1 MRVLPDDR
9 RPRVNGSTGSRG
21 NLGADPYNL
30 PMEFLDFGTQMAG
43 VRDAMVE
50 MASLVLSQVEQA
62 VDAWETHDPDL
73 AGRVLAQDEAV
84 DDHLLD
90 LDRRIYEV
98 HLVHAPLAGDL
109 RLLHVGLIT
118 AVALERVGDLA
129 VSISRLTESVPA
141 GGSVPGI
148 DAIIRRMAAR
158 AIDSLARAVQAI
170 AHADADLGDEARLE
184 ADTVRLM
191 LEDVRVA
198 ASDEVETGGREWI
211 TASVLVARH
220 IERVANNA
228 AELGGRVRFIVTGEP
243 FARYPRPS
251 G

>member
-1 MRVLPDDR
+1 
-9 RPRVNGSTGSRG
+9 
-21 NLGADPYNL
+21 
-30 PMEFLDFGTQMAG
+30 
-43 VRDAMVE
+43 MVE

-73 AGRVLAQDEAV
+73 ARRVMAQDEAV

-90 LDRRIYEV
+90 LDRRIYDV
-98 HLVHAPLAGDL
+98 HLIHAPLAGDL

-129 VSISRLTESVPA
+129 VSISRLAESIPA

-158 AIDSLARAVQAI
+158 AVDSLARAVQAI
-170 AHADADLGDEARLE
+170 AHADADLGDEAHLE

-191 LEDVRVA
+191 LEDVREA
-198 ASDEVETGGREWI
+198 ASDEAEKGDREWI

-220 IERVANNA
+220 LERVANNA
-228 AELGGRVRFIVTGEP
+228 AELGGRVRFIATGEP
-243 FARYPRPS
+243 FARNPRPLS
-251 G
+251 

>member
-1 MRVLPDDR
+1 M
-9 RPRVNGSTGSRG
+9 NGSTGSRG
-21 NLGADPYNL
+21 NRSEDPYN
-30 PMEFLDFGTQMAG
+30 PRMESEDFSTQMAG
-43 VRDAMVE
+43 IRDALVE

-73 AGRVLAQDEAV
+73 AGRVVAQDEAV

-98 HLVHAPLAGDL
+98 HLVYAPLASDL

-129 VSISRLTESVPA
+129 VSISRLAELVPA
-141 GGSVPGI
+141 GRSVPSI

-170 AHADADLGDEARLE
+170 AHADAGQGDEARLE

-191 LEDVRVA
+191 LEDVRAA
-198 ASDEVETGGREWI
+198 ASDETETGDREWI

-220 IERVANNA
+220 VERVANNA
-228 AELGGRVRFIVTGEP
+228 AELGGRVRFIATGEA
-243 FARYPRPS
+243 FTRYPRLS
-251 G
+251 S

>member
-1 MRVLPDDR
+1 M
-9 RPRVNGSTGSRG
+9 NGSTVPRDNPGVHPYIPHMGST
-21 NLGADPYNL
+21 
-30 PMEFLDFGTQMAG
+30 DFGTQMAG
-43 VRDAMVE
+43 VRDALVE

-73 AGRVLAQDEAV
+73 AGRVMAQDEAV

-90 LDRRIYEV
+90 LDHRIYEM

-129 VSISRLTESVPA
+129 VSISRLAESVPA

-158 AIDSLARAVQAI
+158 AVDSLARAVQAI
-170 AHADADLGDEARLE
+170 ARADADLGDEAHLE

-191 LEDVRVA
+191 LEDVRAA
-198 ASDEVETGGREWI
+198 ASDEAETGDREWI

-220 IERVANNA
+220 LERVANNA
-228 AELGGRVRFIVTGEP
+228 AELGGRVRFIATGEL
-243 FARYPRPS
+243 FARNPRPLS
-251 G
+251 

>member
-1 MRVLPDDR
+1 M
-9 RPRVNGSTGSRG
+9 GST
-21 NLGADPYNL
+21 
-30 PMEFLDFGTQMAG
+30 DFGTQMAG

-73 AGRVLAQDEAV
+73 AGRVMAQDEAV
-84 DDHLLD
+84 DDRLLD
-90 LDRRIYEV
+90 LDLRIYEL

-129 VSISRLTESVPA
+129 VSISRLAESVPVGVA
-141 GGSVPGI
+141 VPHI
-148 DAIIRRMAAR
+148 AAIIRRMSAR
-158 AIDSLARAVQAI
+158 AVDSLARGVQAI
-170 AHADADLGDEARLE
+170 ARVDADLGDEARIE

-191 LEDVRVA
+191 LEDVRAA
-198 ASDEVETGGREWI
+198 ASNETEQGDREWI

-220 IERVANNA
+220 LERVANNA
-228 AELGGRVRFIVTGEP
+228 AELGGRVRFIATGEP
-243 FARYPRPS
+243 FVRNPRPP

>member
-1 MRVLPDDR
+1 M
-9 RPRVNGSTGSRG
+9 NGSTGSRG
-21 NLGADPYNL
+21 NPGVDPYNVL
-30 PMEFLDFGTQMAG
+30 MEFIDLGTQMAG

-50 MASLVLSQVEQA
+50 MASLALSQVEQA

-73 AGRVLAQDEAV
+73 ARRVMAQDEAI

-129 VSISRLTESVPA
+129 VSISRLAESVPA

-158 AIDSLARAVQAI
+158 AVDSLARAVQAI
-170 AHADADLGDEARLE
+170 AHANADLGDEAHLE

-191 LEDVRVA
+191 LEDVRAA
-198 ASDEVETGGREWI
+198 ASDEAERGDREWI

-220 IERVANNA
+220 LERVANNA
-228 AELGGRVRFIVTGEP
+228 AELGGRVRFIATGEP
-243 FARYPRPS
+243 FARNPRPS